1 MSQNET
7 PVQYFT
13 ADDGAKIAYRDNG
26 AGQPL
31 LCLSGL
37 TRNST
42 DFDYLAAALDDVRLI
57 RIDYRGRGKSDW
69 TGADT
74 YTVPRE
80 AADVIGLLQHLGL
93 KNVPILGTSRG
104 GIIGQFMAAKTPDLV
119 AGLCMNDIGPELEL
133 AGRQRI
139 TTYVGVNPDAD
150 TIESAAQSPTLTHG
164 FANVPDGRWLEEAHK
179 LYLATPSGLT
189 INYDPALRDSYMAA
203 FNKGIAPN
211 MWAAFQTLADKP
223 VAVIRGANSDV
234 LSPEIVARM
243 IKMHPDMIFA
253 QVPDRA
259 HMPFLDEPESLA
271 AIQTFLQQIQALQN
285 QPAGTPSSPLEH
297 N

>member
-1 MSQNET
+1 LPPNET

-13 ADDGAKIAYRDNG
+13 ADDGAKIAFRDNG
-26 AGQPL
+26 TGQPL

-42 DFDYLAAALDDVRLI
+42 DFDCLVGALDDVRLI

-69 TGADT
+69 TGGET

-80 AADVIGLLQHLGL
+80 AGDVIGLLQHLGL

-104 GIIGQFMAAKTPDLV
+104 GIIGQFMAAKTPELV
-119 AGLCMNDIGPELEL
+119 AGLCMNDIGPELAL
-133 AGRQRI
+133 AGRKRI
-139 TTYVGVNPDAD
+139 TTYVGVNPDA
-150 TIESAAQSPTLTHG
+150 TTFEAAATLPTLRDG
-164 FANVPDGRWLEEAHK
+164 FANIPEERWLAEARK
-179 LYLATPSGLT
+179 LYLQTPDGLT
-189 INYDPALRDSYMAA
+189 INYDPALRDGYMAA

-234 LSPEIVARM
+234 LSPEIVAKM
-243 IKMHPDMIFA
+243 IKMHPDLIYA

-285 QPAGTPSSPLEH
+285 QPAGAPSSPLEH